1 MNSTPRTLIR
11 QVQKDLSPANGP
23 PPRGSKTANSGETRN
38 LMRAFIGAETVPS
51 ADYKRIID
59 NPVFG
64 GYHPQIVDRVFSLGR
79 YATDVTRFD
88 TNGTNGSNSLS
99 HQSNVRS
106 QKSLQRVVKSGV
118 ASVAQVDPFASLNVN
133 SFTAFENFLIFIN
146 FTLLTGI
153 VLTVII
159 LALFFLFLNNALYLR
174 EEIV

>member
-1 MNSTPRTLIR
+1 MHSTPRTLIR

-23 PPRGSKTANSGETRN
+23 PPRGGNATNSAETKN

-51 ADYKRIID
+51 ADHKKIIE
-59 NPVFG
+59 NPVFN
-64 GYHPQIVDRVFSLGR
+64 GYYPQIVDRVFSLGR
-79 YATDVTRFD
+79 YAADVTRFD
-88 TNGTNGSNSLS
+88 NNGTNGFNGQS
-99 HQSNVRS
+99 HHTTHTPQNK
-106 QKSLQRVVKSGV
+106 QKVVKIGTSP
-118 ASVAQVDPFASLNVN
+118 ALQVDPNASVNAN
-133 SFTAFENFLIFIN
+133 SFTAFENFLIFVN